1 MVVKCCEVFP
11 IESIVRGYLT
21 GSAWASYQKTGEIHG
36 IELPQGLRES
46 EKLEEPLWTPST
58 KAEKGAKD
66 ENIHPAKGRSQIRKI
81 QFWVKADYNYN
92 SQTADWCLECP

>member
-21 GSAWASYQKTGEIHG
+21 GSAWVSYQKTGEIHG
-36 IELPQGLRES
+36 IELPKGLRES

-66 ENIHPAKGRSQIRKI
+66 ENIHPAKGKSQLRKPNFFN
-81 QFWVKADYNYN
+81 Q
-92 SQTADWCLECP
+92 S